1 MGRKRYMFVGRYG
14 RNTTGG
20 FVSKTKPPI
29 KKIII
34 SFIIV
39 AVIEFLAFYA
49 FLPPLNIHSMEFW
62 EFQGF
67 FIVAFFLLT
76 FKIPNF
82 EEAKIQYNIVSKI
95 FGIIILLAVI
105 IVIIGNVISAKI
117 FNAGRYSSLIDIENT
132 KFEDTIKE
140 TDTITD
146 VALMDTDS
154 AKVVGQR
161 AIGALSDVVSQ
172 YEIGSDYSQIALK
185 GEPMKVASLE
195 YAGFFKWFNNR
206 KNGIP
211 GYVLVD
217 AVKFEANYVKLDKP
231 IKYTESGWFNDNLER
246 HLRFKYPTAIFEG
259 YYFELDEDG
268 KPYYIC
274 PTMTARVGMFGGMDV
289 NGVVICD
296 PCTGE
301 TKKYDL
307 NHVPNW
313 VDRVYDGDLIEQ
325 KYNWHGMLA
334 DGFINSV
341 IGQKDC
347 KKATEDYGYK
357 VIDNDVWIYTG
368 VTSVIDDSSNIG
380 FVMVNARTGKAKYF
394 NVAGAEEFSAME
406 AAEGQVQNLGYD
418 AAFPSLI
425 NIDGRPTYFMVLK
438 DKGNLV
444 KQYALVDVKKYSI
457 VATGT
462 SQKDTLNT
470 YRKLIKE
477 NGVKTSSDKNK
488 NIEQQY
494 KHEQVTVKDIKYIN
508 MSGETFVYITSNV
521 GNVYKMKFSDDETIV
536 FVQPG
541 SKVEIF
547 YDESNETGIRSIEE
561 WKVQGENETNET
573 TNEQTGKQ
581 TEETTKNNNQ

>member
-1 MGRKRYMFVGRYG
+1 MGNILR
-14 RNTTGG
+14 
-20 FVSKTKPPI
+20 KTKIPI

-39 AVIEFLAFYA
+39 LILEFAAFYV
-49 FLPPLNIHSMEFW
+49 FLPAINIHSIEFW
-62 EFQGF
+62 KFQGF
-67 FIVAFFLLT
+67 FAVLFLVLT
-76 FKIPNF
+76 FSITDKV
-82 EEAKIQYNIVSKI
+82 KLQVQYNVISKI
-95 FGIIILLAVI
+95 VCILIILAI
-105 IVIIGNVISAKI
+105 AFIVIGNIISAKI
-117 FNAGRYSSLIDIENT
+117 FNAGKYSSLIDIQNT
-132 KFEDTIKE
+132 KFEDAVKQ
-140 TDTITD
+140 TDIITD
-146 VALMDTDS
+146 VALMDTAS

-172 YEIGSDYSQIALK
+172 YEISGDYNQIALD
-185 GEPMKVASLE
+185 GAPMKVASLE

-206 KNGIP
+206 KNGIL

-217 AVKFEANYVKLDKP
+217 AVDFEADYVKLDKP
-231 IKYTESGWFNDNLER
+231 IKYTPSGWFQDNLER
-246 HLRFKYPTAIFEG
+246 HLRFQYPTAIFEG
-259 YYFELDEDG
+259 YYFELDEEG

-274 PTMTARVGMFGGMDV
+274 PTMTARVGVFGGFDV

-301 TKKYDL
+301 CEEYDL
-307 NHVPNW
+307 DKIPRW

-325 KYNWHGMLA
+325 KYNWHGMLS
-334 DGFINSV
+334 DGFWNSI

-347 KKATEDYGYK
+347 KKTTDDYGYK

-380 FVMVNARTGKAKYF
+380 FVMVNARTGKASYF

-462 SQKDTLNT
+462 TQKDTLNT
-470 YRKLIKE
+470 YKKLIKE
-477 NGVKTSSDKNK
+477 NGIITEVKEEDLS
-488 NIEQQY
+488 EQY
-494 KHEQVTVKDIKYIN
+494 AHEQITVKDIKYVN
-508 MSGETFVYITSNV
+508 VTEGTYVYITDIK
-521 GNVYKMKFSDDETIV
+521 GNVYKEKFSDDETLV
-536 FVQPG
+536 FIQKDDIIEVYYEEN
-541 SKVEIF
+541 K
-547 YDESNETGIRSIEE
+547 ETGIRSIEE
-561 WKVQGENETNET
+561 WKAEKENET
-573 TNEQTGKQ
+573 
-581 TEETTKNNNQ
+581 ETTKEEKK

>member
-1 MGRKRYMFVGRYG
+1 MYRASGFMGNIISKGRIP
-14 RNTTGG
+14 
-20 FVSKTKPPI
+20 V
-29 KKIII
+29 KKILISLVII
-34 SFIIV
+34 
-39 AVIEFLAFYA
+39 AVLEFAAFYA
-49 FLPPLNIHSMEFW
+49 FLPSLNIHSMEFW

-67 FIVAFFLLT
+67 FAVLFLALT
-76 FKIPNF
+76 LSIPDKEKLEF
-82 EEAKIQYNIVSKI
+82 RYNILSKI
-95 FGIIILLAVI
+95 LGALIILAVLFV
-105 IVIIGNVISAKI
+105 VIGSIISAKI
-117 FNAGRYSSLIDIENT
+117 FNAGRYSSLIDINNT
-132 KFEDTIKE
+132 KFEDTVKQ

-146 VALMDTDS
+146 VALMDTAS

-172 YEIGSDYSQIALK
+172 YEISGDYNQIALD
-185 GEPMKVASLE
+185 GAPMKVASLE

-217 AVKFEANYVKLDKP
+217 AVDFEADYVKLEKP
-231 IKYTESGWFNDNLER
+231 IKYTPSGWFNDNLQR

-259 YYFELDEDG
+259 YYFELDEEG

-274 PTMTARVGMFGGMDV
+274 PTMTAKIGLFGGFDV

-296 PCTGE
+296 PCTGDC
-301 TKKYDL
+301 KKYDL
-307 NHVPNW
+307 DEIPRW
-313 VDRVYDGDLIEQ
+313 VDRVYDGDLIER
-325 KYNWHGMLA
+325 KYNWYGMLS
-334 DGFINSV
+334 DGFWNSI

-347 KKATEDYGYK
+347 KKTTEDYGYK

-380 FVMVNARTGKAKYF
+380 FVMVNARTGKASYF

-425 NIDGRPTYFMVLK
+425 NIDGRPTCFMVLK

-462 SQKDTLNT
+462 TQKDTLNT
-470 YRKLIKE
+470 YRKLMKE
-477 NGVKTSSDKNK
+477 NGIITEIKKENLS
-488 NIEQQY
+488 EQY
-494 KHEQVTVKDIKYIN
+494 AHEFVTVKDIKYVN
-508 MSGETFVYITSNV
+508 VTDGTFVYITDTK
-521 GNVYKMKFSDDETIV
+521 GNVYKEKFSDDETLV
-536 FVQPG
+536 FIQQNDII
-541 SKVEIF
+541 EI
-547 YDESNETGIRSIEE
+547 YYEENQDTGIREIEE
-561 WKVQGENETNET
+561 WKSNEKNET
-573 TNEQTGKQ
+573 TKEGK
-581 TEETTKNNNQ
+581 K

>member
-1 MGRKRYMFVGRYG
+1 MYKTSGFMGSFLSKGRIP
-14 RNTTGG
+14 
-20 FVSKTKPPI
+20 V
-29 KKIII
+29 KKILV
-34 SFIIV
+34 SLVIV
-39 AVIEFLAFYA
+39 AVLEFAAFYA
-49 FLPPLNIHSMEFW
+49 FLPSLNIHSMEFW

-67 FIVAFFLLT
+67 FAVVFLLLT
-76 FKIPNF
+76 LSIPDKEKLEF
-82 EEAKIQYNIVSKI
+82 QYNIISKI
-95 FGIIILLAVI
+95 FGILIILAVLF
-105 IVIIGNVISAKI
+105 VIIGSVISAKI
-117 FNAGRYSSLIDIENT
+117 FNAGRYSSLIDINNT
-132 KFEDTIKE
+132 KFEDTVKQ

-146 VALMDTDS
+146 VALMDTAS

-172 YEIGSDYSQIALK
+172 YEISKDYNQIALD
-185 GEPMKVASLE
+185 GAPMKVASLE

-217 AVKFEANYVKLDKP
+217 AVDFEADYIKLEKP
-231 IKYTESGWFNDNLER
+231 IKYTPSGWFNDNLQR

-259 YYFELDEDG
+259 YYFELDEQG

-274 PTMTARVGMFGGMDV
+274 PTITAKIGLFGGFDV

-296 PCTGE
+296 PCTGDC
-301 TKKYDL
+301 KKYDL
-307 NHVPNW
+307 DQIPRW
-313 VDRVYDGDLIEQ
+313 VDRVYDGDLIER
-325 KYNWHGMLA
+325 KYNWYGMLS
-334 DGFINSV
+334 DGFWNSI

-347 KKATEDYGYK
+347 KKTTEDYGYK

-380 FVMVNARTGKAKYF
+380 FVMVNARTGKASYF

-462 SQKDTLNT
+462 TQKDTLNT
-470 YRKLIKE
+470 YRRLIKE
-477 NGVKTSSDKNK
+477 NGIVTETKKENLS
-488 NIEQQY
+488 EQY
-494 KHEQVTVKDIKYIN
+494 AHALVTVKDIKYVN
-508 MSGETFVYITSNV
+508 VTEGTFVYITDTK
-521 GNVYKMKFSDDETIV
+521 GNVYKEKFSDDETLV
-536 FVQPG
+536 FIQQNDIIDIYY
-541 SKVEIF
+541 EENQ
-547 YDESNETGIRSIEE
+547 DTGIREIEE
-561 WKVQGENETNET
+561 WKSNEENETT
-573 TNEQTGKQ
+573 K
-581 TEETTKNNNQ
+581 EEKK

>member
-1 MGRKRYMFVGRYG
+1 MKRTISF
-14 RNTTGG
+14 GG
-20 FVSKTKPPI
+20 IFNRFAYKTKTPV
-29 KKIII
+29 KKTII
-34 SFIIV
+34 SLIIV
-39 AVIEFLAFYA
+39 AVLEFAAFYA

-62 EFQGF
+62 QFQGVF
-67 FIVAFFLLT
+67 AVMFLILT
-76 FKIPNF
+76 FTMPK
-82 EEAKIQYNIVSKI
+82 ETDSGLKYNIVSKI
-95 FGIIILLAVI
+95 VG
-105 IVIIGNVISAKI
+105 IVIIIGVILVIVGNIVSAKI
-117 FNAGRYSSLIDIENT
+117 FNAGKYSSLIDIKDT
-132 KFEDTIKE
+132 KFENIIKP

-172 YEIGSDYSQIALK
+172 YEISEEYSQIALK

-206 KNGIP
+206 KDGIP

-217 AVKFEANYVKLDKP
+217 AVDFEANYVKLEKP
-231 IKYTESGWFNDNLER
+231 IKYTPSGWFNDNLER
-246 HLRFKYPTAIFEG
+246 HMRFKYPTAIFEG
-259 YYFELDEDG
+259 YYFELDEEG

-274 PTMTARVGMFGGMDV
+274 PTMTAKVGMFAGYDV

-296 PCTGE
+296 PCTGDCV
-301 TKKYDL
+301 KYDL
-307 NHVPNW
+307 DKVPNW
-313 VDRVYDGDLIEQ
+313 VDRVYDGDLIQQ
-325 KYNWHGMLA
+325 KYNWYGELS
-334 DGFINSV
+334 DGFWNSI

-357 VIDNDVWIYTG
+357 VMDNDVWIYTG

-380 FVMVNARTGKAKYF
+380 FVMVNARTGKASYF

-438 DKGNLV
+438 DKGSLV

-462 SQKDTLNT
+462 TQKDTLNT
-470 YRKLIKE
+470 YRKLLKE
-477 NGVKTSSDKNK
+477 NGISAKTSTESMEK
-488 NIEQQY
+488 QY
-494 KHEQVTVKDIKYIN
+494 AHQQVTVKNIRFANI
-508 MSGETFVYITSNV
+508 GEDTYVYITDQN
-521 GNVYKMKFSDDETIV
+521 GNVYKEKFADDETL
-536 FVQPG
+536 
-541 SKVEIF
+541 IF
-547 YDESNETGIRSIEE
+547 IQENDVIDIYYEETQETKIRTIEE
-561 WKVQGENETNET
+561 WKSKN
-573 TNEQTGKQ
+573 
-581 TEETTKNNNQ
+581 EETTTEKNK

>member
-1 MGRKRYMFVGRYG
+1 MKRTISF
-14 RNTTGG
+14 GG
-20 FVSKTKPPI
+20 IFNRFAYKTKTPV
-29 KKIII
+29 KKTII
-34 SFIIV
+34 SLIIV
-39 AVIEFLAFYA
+39 AVLEFAAFYA

-62 EFQGF
+62 QFQGVF
-67 FIVAFFLLT
+67 SVMFLILT
-76 FKIPNF
+76 FTMPK
-82 EEAKIQYNIVSKI
+82 ETDSGLKYNIVSKI
-95 FGIIILLAVI
+95 VG
-105 IVIIGNVISAKI
+105 IVIIIGVILVIVGNIISAKI
-117 FNAGRYSSLIDIENT
+117 FNAGKYSSLIDIKDT
-132 KFEDTIKE
+132 KFENIIKP

-172 YEIGSDYSQIALK
+172 YEISGDYSQIALK

-206 KNGIP
+206 KDGIP

-217 AVKFEANYVKLDKP
+217 AVDFEANYVKLEKP
-231 IKYTESGWFNDNLER
+231 IKYTPSGWFNDNLER
-246 HLRFKYPTAIFEG
+246 HMRFKYPTAIFEG
-259 YYFELDEDG
+259 YYFELDEEG

-274 PTMTARVGMFGGMDV
+274 PTMTAKVGMFGGYDV

-296 PCTGE
+296 PCTGDCV
-301 TKKYDL
+301 KYDL
-307 NHVPNW
+307 DKVPNW
-313 VDRVYDGDLIEQ
+313 VDRVYDGDLIQQ
-325 KYNWHGMLA
+325 KYNWYGELA
-334 DGFINSV
+334 DGFWNSI

-357 VIDNDVWIYTG
+357 VMDNDVWIYTG

-380 FVMVNARTGKAKYF
+380 FVMVNARTGKASYF

-438 DKGNLV
+438 DKGSLV

-462 SQKDTLNT
+462 TQKDTLNT
-470 YRKLIKE
+470 YRKLLKE
-477 NGVKTSSDKNK
+477 NGISAKTSTES
-488 NIEQQY
+488 IEKQY
-494 KHEQVTVKDIKYIN
+494 AHQQVTVKDIRFANI
-508 MSGETFVYITSNV
+508 GEDTYVYITDQN
-521 GNVYKMKFSDDETIV
+521 GNVYKEKFADDETL
-536 FVQPG
+536 
-541 SKVEIF
+541 IF
-547 YDESNETGIRSIEE
+547 IQENDVIDIYYEETQETKIRTIEE
-561 WKVQGENETNET
+561 WKSKN
-573 TNEQTGKQ
+573 
-581 TEETTKNNNQ
+581 EETTTEKNK

>member
-1 MGRKRYMFVGRYG
+1 MKRTRSF
-14 RNTTGG
+14 GG
-20 FVSKTKPPI
+20 IFNRFAYKTKTPV
-29 KKIII
+29 KKTII
-34 SFIIV
+34 SLIIV
-39 AVIEFLAFYA
+39 AVLEFAAFYA

-62 EFQGF
+62 QFQGVF
-67 FIVAFFLLT
+67 AVMFLILT
-76 FKIPNF
+76 FTMPK
-82 EEAKIQYNIVSKI
+82 ETDSGLKYNIVSKI
-95 FGIIILLAVI
+95 VG
-105 IVIIGNVISAKI
+105 IVIIIGVILVIVGNIISAKI
-117 FNAGRYSSLIDIENT
+117 FNAGKYSSLIDIKDT
-132 KFEDTIKE
+132 KFENIIKP

-172 YEIGSDYSQIALK
+172 YEISEEYSQIALK

-206 KNGIP
+206 KDGIP

-217 AVKFEANYVKLDKP
+217 AVDFEANYVKLEKP
-231 IKYTESGWFNDNLER
+231 IKYTPSGWFNDNLER
-246 HLRFKYPTAIFEG
+246 HMRFKYPTAIFEG
-259 YYFELDEDG
+259 YYFELDEEG

-274 PTMTARVGMFGGMDV
+274 PTMTAKVGMFAGYDV

-296 PCTGE
+296 PCTGDCV
-301 TKKYDL
+301 KYDL
-307 NHVPNW
+307 DKVPNW
-313 VDRVYDGDLIEQ
+313 VDRVYDGNLIQQ
-325 KYNWHGMLA
+325 KYNWYGELS
-334 DGFINSV
+334 DGFWNSI

-357 VIDNDVWIYTG
+357 VMDNDVWIYTG

-380 FVMVNARTGKAKYF
+380 FVMVNARTGKASYF

-438 DKGNLV
+438 DKGSLV

-462 SQKDTLNT
+462 TQKDTLNT
-470 YRKLIKE
+470 YRKLLKE
-477 NGVKTSSDKNK
+477 NGISAKTSTESIEKQYAHQEITVK
-488 NIEQQY
+488 NIRFAN
-494 KHEQVTVKDIKYIN
+494 I
-508 MSGETFVYITSNV
+508 GEDTYVYITDQN
-521 GNVYKMKFSDDETIV
+521 GNVYKEKFADDETL
-536 FVQPG
+536 
-541 SKVEIF
+541 IF
-547 YDESNETGIRSIEE
+547 IQENDVIDIYYEETQETKIRTIEE
-561 WKVQGENETNET
+561 WKSKN
-573 TNEQTGKQ
+573 
-581 TEETTKNNNQ
+581 EETTTEKNK

>member
-1 MGRKRYMFVGRYG
+1 MLKGNSFGGSYMGNVLTKGRIP
-14 RNTTGG
+14 
-20 FVSKTKPPI
+20 V
-29 KKIII
+29 KKMIL
-34 SFIIV
+34 SFLIV
-39 AVIEFLAFYA
+39 ALLEFAAFYA
-49 FLPPLNIHSMEFW
+49 FLPPINIHSMEFW

-67 FIVAFFLLT
+67 FAVVFLVLT
-76 FKIPNF
+76 FSIPNKERF
-82 EEAKIQYNIVSKI
+82 QFRYNIISKI
-95 FGIIILLAVI
+95 VGILILLA
-105 IVIIGNVISAKI
+105 IVFVLGGNIISAKL
-117 FNAGRYSSLIDIENT
+117 FHAGKYSSLMDIKNT
-132 KFEDTIKE
+132 KFEDILNQ

-146 VALMDTDS
+146 VALMDTAS

-172 YEIGSDYSQIALK
+172 YEISGDYSQIALN
-185 GEPMKVASLE
+185 GAPMKAASLE

-206 KNGIP
+206 KDGIP

-217 AVKFEANYVKLDKP
+217 AVEFEADYVKMEKP
-231 IKYTESGWFNDNLER
+231 IKYTPSGWFNDNLER

-259 YYFELDEDG
+259 YYFELDEKG
-268 KPYYIC
+268 NPYYIC
-274 PTMTARVGMFGGMDV
+274 PTMTARVGVFGGFDV

-301 TKKYDL
+301 CKKYALDS
-307 NHVPNW
+307 VPRW
-313 VDRVYDGDLIEQ
+313 VDRVYDGDLIER
-325 KYNWHGMLA
+325 KYNWHGMLS
-334 DGFINSV
+334 DGFWNSI

-347 KKATEDYGYK
+347 KQTTEDYGYK

-380 FVMVNARTGKAKYF
+380 FVMVNARTGKANYF

-462 SQKDTLNT
+462 TQKDTLNT
-470 YRKLIKE
+470 YRKLIQE
-477 NGVKTSSDKNK
+477 NGIETDVKKEDLT
-488 NIEQQY
+488 EQY
-494 KHEQVTVKDIKYIN
+494 VHERVTVKDIKYVN
-508 MSGETFVYITSNV
+508 LTEGTFVYITDTN
-521 GNVYKMKFSDDETIV
+521 GKVYKEKFSEDETLI
-536 FVQPG
+536 FIQEG
-541 SKVEIF
+541 DRIEI
-547 YDESNETGIRSIEE
+547 YYEENEDTGIRSIEE
-561 WKVQGENETNET
+561 WKAESENET
-573 TNEQTGKQ
+573 
-581 TEETTKNNNQ
+581 ETTKEEKK

>member
-1 MGRKRYMFVGRYG
+1 MYRASGFMGNIISKGRIP
-14 RNTTGG
+14 
-20 FVSKTKPPI
+20 V
-29 KKIII
+29 KKILISLVII
-34 SFIIV
+34 
-39 AVIEFLAFYA
+39 AVLEFAAFYA
-49 FLPPLNIHSMEFW
+49 FLPSLNIHSMEFW

-67 FIVAFFLLT
+67 FAVLFLALT
-76 FKIPNF
+76 LSIPDKEKLEF
-82 EEAKIQYNIVSKI
+82 RYNILSKI
-95 FGIIILLAVI
+95 LGALIILAVLFV
-105 IVIIGNVISAKI
+105 VIGSIISAKI
-117 FNAGRYSSLIDIENT
+117 FNAGRYSSLIDINNT
-132 KFEDTIKE
+132 KFEDTVKQ

-146 VALMDTDS
+146 VALMDTAS

-172 YEIGSDYSQIALK
+172 YEISGDYNQIALD
-185 GEPMKVASLE
+185 GAPMKVASLE

-217 AVKFEANYVKLDKP
+217 AVDFEADYVKLEKP
-231 IKYTESGWFNDNLER
+231 IKYTPSGWFNDNLQR

-259 YYFELDEDG
+259 YYFELDEEG

-274 PTMTARVGMFGGMDV
+274 PTMTAKIGLFGGFDV

-296 PCTGE
+296 PCTGDC
-301 TKKYDL
+301 KKYDL
-307 NHVPNW
+307 DEIPRW
-313 VDRVYDGDLIEQ
+313 VDRVYDGDLIER
-325 KYNWHGMLA
+325 KYNWYGMLS
-334 DGFINSV
+334 DGFWNSI

-347 KKATEDYGYK
+347 KKTTEDYGYK

-368 VTSVIDDSSNIG
+368 GTSVIDDSSNIG
-380 FVMVNARTGKAKYF
+380 FVMVNARTGKASYF

-462 SQKDTLNT
+462 TQKDTLNT

-477 NGVKTSSDKNK
+477 NGIITEIKKENLS
-488 NIEQQY
+488 EQY
-494 KHEQVTVKDIKYIN
+494 AHELVTVKDIKYVN
-508 MSGETFVYITSNV
+508 VTDGTFVYITDTK
-521 GNVYKMKFSDDETIV
+521 GNVYKEKFSDDETLV
-536 FVQPG
+536 FIQQNDII
-541 SKVEIF
+541 EI
-547 YDESNETGIRSIEE
+547 YYEENQDTGIREIEE
-561 WKVQGENETNET
+561 WKSNEENET
-573 TNEQTGKQ
+573 
-581 TEETTKNNNQ
+581 TKERKK

>member
-1 MGRKRYMFVGRYG
+1 MYRASGFMGNIISKGRIP
-14 RNTTGG
+14 
-20 FVSKTKPPI
+20 V
-29 KKIII
+29 KKILISLVII
-34 SFIIV
+34 
-39 AVIEFLAFYA
+39 AVLEFAAFYA
-49 FLPPLNIHSMEFW
+49 FLPSLNIHSMEFW

-67 FIVAFFLLT
+67 FAVLFLALT
-76 FKIPNF
+76 LSIPNKEKLEF
-82 EEAKIQYNIVSKI
+82 RYNILSKI
-95 FGIIILLAVI
+95 LGALIILAVLFV
-105 IVIIGNVISAKI
+105 VIGSIISAKI
-117 FNAGRYSSLIDIENT
+117 FNAGRYSSLIDINNT
-132 KFEDTIKE
+132 KFEDTVKQ

-146 VALMDTDS
+146 VALMDTAS

-172 YEIGSDYSQIALK
+172 YEISGDYNQIALD
-185 GEPMKVASLE
+185 GAPMKVASLE

-217 AVKFEANYVKLDKP
+217 AVDFEADYVKLEKP
-231 IKYTESGWFNDNLER
+231 IKYTPSGWFNDNLQR

-259 YYFELDEDG
+259 YYFELDEEG

-274 PTMTARVGMFGGMDV
+274 PTMTAKIGLFGGFDV

-296 PCTGE
+296 PCTGDC
-301 TKKYDL
+301 KKYDL
-307 NHVPNW
+307 DEIPRW
-313 VDRVYDGDLIEQ
+313 VDRVYDGDLIER
-325 KYNWHGMLA
+325 KYNWYGMLS
-334 DGFINSV
+334 DGFWNSI

-347 KKATEDYGYK
+347 KKTTEDYGYK

-380 FVMVNARTGKAKYF
+380 FVMVNARTGKASYF

-462 SQKDTLNT
+462 TQKDTLNT

-477 NGVKTSSDKNK
+477 NGIITEIKKENLS
-488 NIEQQY
+488 EQY
-494 KHEQVTVKDIKYIN
+494 AHELVTVKDIKYVN
-508 MSGETFVYITSNV
+508 VTDGTFVYITDTK
-521 GNVYKMKFSDDETIV
+521 GNVYKEKFSDDETLV
-536 FVQPG
+536 FIQQNDII
-541 SKVEIF
+541 EI
-547 YDESNETGIRSIEE
+547 YYEENQDTGIREIEE
-561 WKVQGENETNET
+561 WKSNEENETTKE
-573 TNEQTGKQ
+573 GK
-581 TEETTKNNNQ
+581 K

>member
-1 MGRKRYMFVGRYG
+1 MKRTISF
-14 RNTTGG
+14 GG
-20 FVSKTKPPI
+20 IFNRFAYKTKTPV
-29 KKIII
+29 KKTII
-34 SFIIV
+34 SLIIV
-39 AVIEFLAFYA
+39 AVLEFVAFYA

-62 EFQGF
+62 QFQGVF
-67 FIVAFFLLT
+67 AVMFLILT
-76 FKIPNF
+76 FTMPK
-82 EEAKIQYNIVSKI
+82 ETDSGLKYNIVSKI
-95 FGIIILLAVI
+95 VG
-105 IVIIGNVISAKI
+105 IVIIIGVILVIVGNIISAKI
-117 FNAGRYSSLIDIENT
+117 FNAGKYSSLIDIKDT
-132 KFEDTIKE
+132 KFENIIKP

-172 YEIGSDYSQIALK
+172 YEISGDYSQIALK

-206 KNGIP
+206 KDGIP

-217 AVKFEANYVKLDKP
+217 AVDFEANYVKLEKP
-231 IKYTESGWFNDNLER
+231 IKYTPSGWFNDNLER
-246 HLRFKYPTAIFEG
+246 HMRFKYPTAIFEG
-259 YYFELDEDG
+259 YYFELDEEG

-274 PTMTARVGMFGGMDV
+274 PTMTAKVGMFGGYDV

-296 PCTGE
+296 PCTGDCV
-301 TKKYDL
+301 KYDL
-307 NHVPNW
+307 DKVPNW
-313 VDRVYDGDLIEQ
+313 VDRVYDGDLIQQ
-325 KYNWHGMLA
+325 KYNWYGELA
-334 DGFINSV
+334 DGFWNSI

-357 VIDNDVWIYTG
+357 VMDNDVWIYTG

-380 FVMVNARTGKAKYF
+380 FVMVNARTGKASYF

-438 DKGNLV
+438 DKGSLV

-462 SQKDTLNT
+462 TQKDTLNT
-470 YRKLIKE
+470 YRKLLKE
-477 NGVKTSSDKNK
+477 NGISAKTSTES
-488 NIEQQY
+488 IEKQY
-494 KHEQVTVKDIKYIN
+494 AHQQVTVKNIRFANI
-508 MSGETFVYITSNV
+508 GEDTYVYITDQN
-521 GNVYKMKFSDDETIV
+521 GNVYKEKFADDETL
-536 FVQPG
+536 
-541 SKVEIF
+541 IF
-547 YDESNETGIRSIEE
+547 IQENDVIDIYYEETQETKIRTIEE
-561 WKVQGENETNET
+561 WKSKN
-573 TNEQTGKQ
+573 
-581 TEETTKNNNQ
+581 EETTTEKNK

>member
-1 MGRKRYMFVGRYG
+1 MKRTISF
-14 RNTTGG
+14 GG
-20 FVSKTKPPI
+20 IFNRFAYKTKTPV
-29 KKIII
+29 KKTII
-34 SFIIV
+34 SLIIV
-39 AVIEFLAFYA
+39 VVLEFAAFYA

-62 EFQGF
+62 QFQGVF
-67 FIVAFFLLT
+67 AVMFLILT
-76 FKIPNF
+76 FTMPK
-82 EEAKIQYNIVSKI
+82 ETDSGLKYNIVSKI
-95 FGIIILLAVI
+95 VG
-105 IVIIGNVISAKI
+105 IVIIIGVILVIVGNIISAKI
-117 FNAGRYSSLIDIENT
+117 FNAGKYSSLIDIKDT
-132 KFEDTIKE
+132 KFENIIKP

-172 YEIGSDYSQIALK
+172 YEISEEYSQIALK

-206 KNGIP
+206 KDGIP

-217 AVKFEANYVKLDKP
+217 AVDFEADYVKLEKP
-231 IKYTESGWFNDNLER
+231 IKYTPSGWFNDNLER
-246 HLRFKYPTAIFEG
+246 HMRFKYPTAIFEG
-259 YYFELDEDG
+259 YYFELDEEG

-274 PTMTARVGMFGGMDV
+274 PTMTAKVGMFAGYDV

-296 PCTGE
+296 PCTGDCV
-301 TKKYDL
+301 KYDL
-307 NHVPNW
+307 DKVPNW
-313 VDRVYDGDLIEQ
+313 VDRVYDGELIQQ
-325 KYNWHGMLA
+325 KYNWYGELS
-334 DGFINSV
+334 DGFWNSI

-357 VIDNDVWIYTG
+357 VMDNDVWIYTG

-380 FVMVNARTGKAKYF
+380 FVMVNARTGKASYF

-438 DKGNLV
+438 DKGSLV

-462 SQKDTLNT
+462 TQKDTLNT
-470 YRKLIKE
+470 YRKLLKE
-477 NGVKTSSDKNK
+477 NGISAKTSTESMEK
-488 NIEQQY
+488 QY
-494 KHEQVTVKDIKYIN
+494 AHQQVTVKNIRFANI
-508 MSGETFVYITSNV
+508 GEDTYVYITDQN
-521 GNVYKMKFSDDETIV
+521 GNVYKEKFADDETL
-536 FVQPG
+536 
-541 SKVEIF
+541 IF
-547 YDESNETGIRSIEE
+547 IQENDVIDIYYEETQETKIRTIEE
-561 WKVQGENETNET
+561 WKSKN
-573 TNEQTGKQ
+573 
-581 TEETTKNNNQ
+581 EETTTEKNK

>member
-1 MGRKRYMFVGRYG
+1 MYRTRGFMGNFI
-14 RNTTGG
+14 
-20 FVSKTKPPI
+20 SKGKIPV
-29 KKIII
+29 KKILILLVII
-34 SFIIV
+34 AIL
-39 AVIEFLAFYA
+39 EFAAFYA
-49 FLPPLNIHSMEFW
+49 FLPSLNIHSMEFW

-67 FIVAFFLLT
+67 FAVIFWVLT
-76 FKIPNF
+76 LSVPDREKF
-82 EEAKIQYNIVSKI
+82 EFRYNIISKI
-95 FGIIILLAVI
+95 LG
-105 IVIIGNVISAKI
+105 IVIILAVVFIIIGNIISAKI
-117 FNAGRYSSLIDIENT
+117 FNAGRYSSLIDIKNT
-132 KFEDTIKE
+132 KFEETVKQ

-146 VALMDTDS
+146 VALMDTAS

-172 YEIGSDYSQIALK
+172 YEISGDYNQIALD
-185 GEPMKVASLE
+185 GAPMKAASLE

-217 AVKFEANYVKLDKP
+217 AVDFEADYVKLDKP
-231 IKYTESGWFNDNLER
+231 IKYTPSGWFNDNLER

-259 YYFELDEDG
+259 YYFELDEEG

-274 PTMTARVGMFGGMDV
+274 PTMTARIGLFGGFDV

-296 PCTGE
+296 PCTGDC
-301 TKKYDL
+301 KKYDL
-307 NHVPNW
+307 DEIPRW
-313 VDRVYDGDLIEQ
+313 VDRVYDGDLIER
-325 KYNWHGMLA
+325 KYNWYGMLS
-334 DGFINSV
+334 DGFWNSI

-347 KKATEDYGYK
+347 KKTTEDYGYK

-380 FVMVNARTGKAKYF
+380 FVMVNARTGEARYF

-462 SQKDTLNT
+462 TQKDTLNT
-470 YRKLIKE
+470 YRKLMKE
-477 NGVKTSSDKNK
+477 NGITTEIKKEELSK
-488 NIEQQY
+488 QY
-494 KHEQVTVKDIKYIN
+494 PHETITVQDIKYVN
-508 MSGETFVYITSNV
+508 VAEGTFVYITDTK
-521 GNVYKMKFSDDETIV
+521 GNVYKEKFSDDETLV
-536 FVQPG
+536 FIQQNDMIEVYYEENQ
-541 SKVEIF
+541 
-547 YDESNETGIRSIEE
+547 DTGIREIEE
-561 WKVQGENETNET
+561 WKSNEENET
-573 TNEQTGKQ
+573 
-581 TEETTKNNNQ
+581 TKEGNN

>member
-1 MGRKRYMFVGRYG
+1 MYRTSGFME
-14 RNTTGG
+14 N
-20 FVSKTKPPI
+20 FVSKGKIPV
-29 KKIII
+29 KKILISLVII
-34 SFIIV
+34 
-39 AVIEFLAFYA
+39 AVLEFAAFYA
-49 FLPPLNIHSMEFW
+49 FLPSLNIHSMEFW

-67 FIVAFFLLT
+67 FAVVFWVLT
-76 FKIPNF
+76 LSIPDREKF
-82 EEAKIQYNIVSKI
+82 EFRYNMISKI
-95 FGIIILLAVI
+95 LG
-105 IVIIGNVISAKI
+105 IVIILAVVFIIIGNIISAKL
-117 FNAGRYSSLIDIENT
+117 FNAGRYSSLIDIKNT
-132 KFEDTIKE
+132 KFEETVKQ

-146 VALMDTDS
+146 VALMDTAS

-172 YEIGSDYSQIALK
+172 YEISGDYNQIALD
-185 GEPMKVASLE
+185 GAPMKVASLE

-217 AVKFEANYVKLDKP
+217 AVDFEADYVKLDKP
-231 IKYTESGWFNDNLER
+231 IKYTPSGWFNDNLQR

-274 PTMTARVGMFGGMDV
+274 PTMTARVGLFGGFDV

-296 PCTGE
+296 PCTGDC
-301 TKKYDL
+301 KKYDL
-307 NHVPNW
+307 DEIPRW
-313 VDRVYDGDLIEQ
+313 VDRVYDGDLIEK
-325 KYNWHGMLA
+325 KYNWYGMLS
-334 DGFINSV
+334 DGFWNSI

-347 KKATEDYGYK
+347 KKTTEDYGYK

-380 FVMVNARTGKAKYF
+380 FVMVNARTGEANYF

-462 SQKDTLNT
+462 TQKDTLNT
-470 YRKLIKE
+470 YRKLMKE
-477 NGVKTSSDKNK
+477 NGITTEVKKENLS
-488 NIEQQY
+488 EQY
-494 KHEQVTVKDIKYIN
+494 AHELVTVKDIKYVN
-508 MSGETFVYITSNV
+508 VSEGTFVYITDTK
-521 GNVYKMKFSDDETIV
+521 GNVYKEKFSDDETLV
-536 FVQPG
+536 FIGQNDMI
-541 SKVEIF
+541 EI
-547 YDESNETGIRSIEE
+547 YYEENKDTGIREIEE
-561 WKVQGENETNET
+561 WKSNEENETT
-573 TNEQTGKQ
+573 K
-581 TEETTKNNNQ
+581 EEKN

>member
-1 MGRKRYMFVGRYG
+1 MKRTISF
-14 RNTTGG
+14 GG
-20 FVSKTKPPI
+20 IFNRFAYKTKTPV
-29 KKIII
+29 KKTII
-34 SFIIV
+34 SLIIV
-39 AVIEFLAFYA
+39 AVLEFAAFYA

-62 EFQGF
+62 QFQGVF
-67 FIVAFFLLT
+67 AVMFLILT
-76 FKIPNF
+76 FTMPK
-82 EEAKIQYNIVSKI
+82 ETDSGLKYNIVSKI
-95 FGIIILLAVI
+95 VG
-105 IVIIGNVISAKI
+105 IVIIIGVILVIVGNIISAKI
-117 FNAGRYSSLIDIENT
+117 FNAGKYSSLIDIKDT
-132 KFEDTIKE
+132 KFENIIKP

-172 YEIGSDYSQIALK
+172 YEISEEYSQIALK

-206 KNGIP
+206 KDGIP

-217 AVKFEANYVKLDKP
+217 AVDFEANYVKLEKP
-231 IKYTESGWFNDNLER
+231 IKYTPSGWFNDNLER
-246 HLRFKYPTAIFEG
+246 HMRFKYPTAIFEG
-259 YYFELDEDG
+259 YYFELDEEG

-274 PTMTARVGMFGGMDV
+274 PTMTAKVGMFAGYDV

-296 PCTGE
+296 PCTGDCE
-301 TKKYDL
+301 KYDL
-307 NHVPNW
+307 DKVPNW
-313 VDRVYDGDLIEQ
+313 VDRVYDGNLIQQ
-325 KYNWHGMLA
+325 KYNWYGELS
-334 DGFINSV
+334 DGFWNSI

-357 VIDNDVWIYTG
+357 VMDNDVWIYTG

-380 FVMVNARTGKAKYF
+380 FVMVNARTGKASYF

-438 DKGNLV
+438 DKGSLV

-462 SQKDTLNT
+462 TQKDTLNT
-470 YRKLIKE
+470 YRKLLKE
-477 NGVKTSSDKNK
+477 NGISAKTSTESMEK
-488 NIEQQY
+488 QY
-494 KHEQVTVKDIKYIN
+494 AHQQVTVKNIRFANI
-508 MSGETFVYITSNV
+508 GEDTYVYITDQN
-521 GNVYKMKFSDDETIV
+521 GNVYKEKFADDETL
-536 FVQPG
+536 
-541 SKVEIF
+541 IF
-547 YDESNETGIRSIEE
+547 IQENDVIDIYYEETQETKIRTIEE
-561 WKVQGENETNET
+561 WKSKN
-573 TNEQTGKQ
+573 
-581 TEETTKNNNQ
+581 EETTTEKNK

>member
-1 MGRKRYMFVGRYG
+1 MKRTISF
-14 RNTTGG
+14 GG
-20 FVSKTKPPI
+20 IFNRFAYKTKTPV
-29 KKIII
+29 KKTII
-34 SFIIV
+34 SLIIV
-39 AVIEFLAFYA
+39 AVLEFAAFYA

-62 EFQGF
+62 QFQGVF
-67 FIVAFFLLT
+67 AVMFLILT
-76 FKIPNF
+76 FTMPK
-82 EEAKIQYNIVSKI
+82 ETDSGLKYNIVSKI
-95 FGIIILLAVI
+95 VG
-105 IVIIGNVISAKI
+105 IVIIIGVVLVIVGNIVSAKI
-117 FNAGRYSSLIDIENT
+117 FNAGKYSSLIDIKDT
-132 KFEDTIKE
+132 KFENIIKP

-172 YEIGSDYSQIALK
+172 YEISGEYSQIALK

-206 KNGIP
+206 KDGIP

-217 AVKFEANYVKLDKP
+217 AVDFEADYVKLEKP
-231 IKYTESGWFNDNLER
+231 IKYTPSGWFNDNLER
-246 HLRFKYPTAIFEG
+246 HMRFKYPTAIFEG
-259 YYFELDEDG
+259 YYFELDEEG

-274 PTMTARVGMFGGMDV
+274 PTMTAKVGMFAGYDV

-296 PCTGE
+296 PCTGDCV
-301 TKKYDL
+301 KYDL
-307 NHVPNW
+307 DKVPNW
-313 VDRVYDGDLIEQ
+313 VDRVYDGNLIQQ
-325 KYNWHGMLA
+325 KYNWYGELS
-334 DGFINSV
+334 DGFWNSI

-357 VIDNDVWIYTG
+357 VMDNDVWIYTG

-380 FVMVNARTGKAKYF
+380 FVMVNARTGKASYF

-438 DKGNLV
+438 DKGSLV

-462 SQKDTLNT
+462 TQKDTLNT
-470 YRKLIKE
+470 YRKLLKE
-477 NGVKTSSDKNK
+477 NGISAKTSTESMEK
-488 NIEQQY
+488 QY
-494 KHEQVTVKDIKYIN
+494 AHQQVTVKNIRFANI
-508 MSGETFVYITSNV
+508 GEDTYVYITDQN
-521 GNVYKMKFSDDETIV
+521 GNVYKEKFADDETL
-536 FVQPG
+536 
-541 SKVEIF
+541 IF
-547 YDESNETGIRSIEE
+547 IQENDVIDIYYEETQETKIRTIEE
-561 WKVQGENETNET
+561 WKSKN
-573 TNEQTGKQ
+573 
-581 TEETTKNNNQ
+581 EETTTEKNK

>member
-1 MGRKRYMFVGRYG
+1 MI
-14 RNTTGG
+14 TGG
-20 FVSKTKPPI
+20 FMGNFITKGRISI
-29 KKIII
+29 KKILISLVII
-34 SFIIV
+34 
-39 AVIEFLAFYA
+39 AVLEFAAFYA
-49 FLPPLNIHSMEFW
+49 FLPSLNIHSMEFW

-67 FIVAFFLLT
+67 FAILFFALT
-76 FKIPNF
+76 LSMPDKETLEF
-82 EEAKIQYNIVSKI
+82 QYNIISKVM
-95 FGIIILLAVI
+95 GGIILLAVVF
-105 IVIIGNVISAKI
+105 VIIGSIISAKI
-117 FNAGRYSSLIDIENT
+117 FNAGRYSSLIDIKDT
-132 KFEDTIKE
+132 KFEETVKQ

-146 VALMDTDS
+146 VALMDTAS

-172 YEIGSDYSQIALK
+172 YEISGDYNQIALD
-185 GEPMKVASLE
+185 GAPMKVASLE

-217 AVKFEANYVKLDKP
+217 AVDFEADYVKLDKP
-231 IKYTESGWFNDNLER
+231 IKYTPSGWFNDNLQR

-274 PTMTARVGMFGGMDV
+274 PTMTAKVGLFGGFDV

-296 PCTGE
+296 PCTGDC
-301 TKKYDL
+301 KRYDL
-307 NHVPNW
+307 NEIPRW
-313 VDRVYDGDLIEQ
+313 VDRVYDGDLIER
-325 KYNWHGMLA
+325 KYNWYGMLS
-334 DGFINSV
+334 DGFWNSI

-347 KKATEDYGYK
+347 KKTTEDYGYK

-380 FVMVNARTGKAKYF
+380 FVMVNARTGEASYF

-462 SQKDTLNT
+462 TQKDTLNT

-477 NGVKTSSDKNK
+477 NGIATEIKKENLS
-488 NIEQQY
+488 EQY
-494 KHEQVTVKDIKYIN
+494 LHEIVIVKDIKYVN
-508 MSGETFVYITSNV
+508 VEEGTFVYITDTK
-521 GNVYKMKFSDDETIV
+521 GNVYKEKFSDDETLV
-536 FVQPG
+536 FIQQNDII
-541 SKVEIF
+541 EI
-547 YDESNETGIRSIEE
+547 YYEENQDTGIREIED
-561 WKVQGENETNET
+561 WKSNEEND
-573 TNEQTGKQ
+573 
-581 TEETTKNNNQ
+581 TTKEGKK

>member
-1 MGRKRYMFVGRYG
+1 MYRTRGFMGNFI
-14 RNTTGG
+14 
-20 FVSKTKPPI
+20 SKGKIPV
-29 KKIII
+29 KKILISLVII
-34 SFIIV
+34 AIL
-39 AVIEFLAFYA
+39 EFAAFYA
-49 FLPPLNIHSMEFW
+49 FLPSLNIHSMEFW

-67 FIVAFFLLT
+67 FAVIFWVLT
-76 FKIPNF
+76 LSVPDREKF
-82 EEAKIQYNIVSKI
+82 EFRYNIISKI
-95 FGIIILLAVI
+95 LG
-105 IVIIGNVISAKI
+105 IVIILAVVFIIIGNIISAKI
-117 FNAGRYSSLIDIENT
+117 FNAGRYSSLIDIKNT
-132 KFEDTIKE
+132 KFEETVKQ

-146 VALMDTDS
+146 VALMDTAS

-172 YEIGSDYSQIALK
+172 YEISGDYNQIALD
-185 GEPMKVASLE
+185 GAPMKAASLE

-217 AVKFEANYVKLDKP
+217 AVDFEADYVKLDKP
-231 IKYTESGWFNDNLER
+231 IKYTPSGWFNDNLER

-274 PTMTARVGMFGGMDV
+274 PTMTARIGLFGGFDV

-296 PCTGE
+296 PCTGDC
-301 TKKYDL
+301 KKYDL
-307 NHVPNW
+307 DEIPRW
-313 VDRVYDGDLIEQ
+313 VDRVYDGDLIER
-325 KYNWHGMLA
+325 KYNWYGMLS
-334 DGFINSV
+334 DGFWNSI

-347 KKATEDYGYK
+347 KKTTEDYGYK

-380 FVMVNARTGKAKYF
+380 FVMVNARTGEARYF

-462 SQKDTLNT
+462 TQKDTLNT
-470 YRKLIKE
+470 YRKLMKE
-477 NGVKTSSDKNK
+477 NGITTEIKKEELSK
-488 NIEQQY
+488 QY
-494 KHEQVTVKDIKYIN
+494 PHETITVQDIKYVN
-508 MSGETFVYITSNV
+508 VAEGTFVYITDTK
-521 GNVYKMKFSDDETIV
+521 GNVYKEKFSDDETLV
-536 FVQPG
+536 FIQQNDMIEVYYEENQ
-541 SKVEIF
+541 
-547 YDESNETGIRSIEE
+547 DTGIREIEE
-561 WKVQGENETNET
+561 WKSNEENET
-573 TNEQTGKQ
+573 
-581 TEETTKNNNQ
+581 TKEGNN

>member
-1 MGRKRYMFVGRYG
+1 MKRTISF
-14 RNTTGG
+14 GG
-20 FVSKTKPPI
+20 IFNRFAYKTKTPV
-29 KKIII
+29 KKTII
-34 SFIIV
+34 SLIIV
-39 AVIEFLAFYA
+39 AVLEFAAFYA

-62 EFQGF
+62 QFQGVF
-67 FIVAFFLLT
+67 AVMFLILT
-76 FKIPNF
+76 FTMPK
-82 EEAKIQYNIVSKI
+82 ETDSGLKYNIVSKI
-95 FGIIILLAVI
+95 VG
-105 IVIIGNVISAKI
+105 IVIIIGVILVIVGNIVSAKI
-117 FNAGRYSSLIDIENT
+117 FNAGKYSSLIDIKDT
-132 KFEDTIKE
+132 KFENIIKP

-172 YEIGSDYSQIALK
+172 YEISEEYSQIALK

-206 KNGIP
+206 KDGIP

-217 AVKFEANYVKLDKP
+217 AVDFEADYVKLEKP
-231 IKYTESGWFNDNLER
+231 IKYTPSGWFNDNLER
-246 HLRFKYPTAIFEG
+246 HMRFKYPTAIFEG
-259 YYFELDEDG
+259 YYFELDEEG

-274 PTMTARVGMFGGMDV
+274 PTMTAKVGMFAGYDV

-296 PCTGE
+296 PCTGDCV
-301 TKKYDL
+301 KYDL
-307 NHVPNW
+307 DKVPNW
-313 VDRVYDGDLIEQ
+313 VDRVYDGNLIQQ
-325 KYNWHGMLA
+325 KYNWYGELS
-334 DGFINSV
+334 DGFWNSI

-357 VIDNDVWIYTG
+357 VMDNDVWIYTG

-380 FVMVNARTGKAKYF
+380 FVMVNARTGKASYF

-438 DKGNLV
+438 DKGSLV

-462 SQKDTLNT
+462 TQKDTLNT
-470 YRKLIKE
+470 YRKLLKE
-477 NGVKTSSDKNK
+477 NGISAKTSTES
-488 NIEQQY
+488 IEKQY
-494 KHEQVTVKDIKYIN
+494 AHQQVTVKNIRFANI
-508 MSGETFVYITSNV
+508 GEDTYVYITDQN
-521 GNVYKMKFSDDETIV
+521 GNVYKEKFADDETL
-536 FVQPG
+536 
-541 SKVEIF
+541 IF
-547 YDESNETGIRSIEE
+547 IQENDVIDIYYEETQETKIRTIEE
-561 WKVQGENETNET
+561 WKSKN
-573 TNEQTGKQ
+573 
-581 TEETTKNNNQ
+581 EETTTEKNK

>member
-1 MGRKRYMFVGRYG
+1 MKRTISF
-14 RNTTGG
+14 GG
-20 FVSKTKPPI
+20 IFNRFAYKTKTPV
-29 KKIII
+29 KKTII
-34 SFIIV
+34 SLIIV
-39 AVIEFLAFYA
+39 AVLEFAAFYA

-62 EFQGF
+62 QFQGVF
-67 FIVAFFLLT
+67 AVMFLILT
-76 FKIPNF
+76 FTMPK
-82 EEAKIQYNIVSKI
+82 ETDSGLKYNIVSKI
-95 FGIIILLAVI
+95 VG
-105 IVIIGNVISAKI
+105 IVIIIGVILVIVGNIISAKI
-117 FNAGRYSSLIDIENT
+117 FNAGKYSSLIDIKDT
-132 KFEDTIKE
+132 KFENIIKP

-172 YEIGSDYSQIALK
+172 YEISGDYSQIALK

-206 KNGIP
+206 KDGIP

-217 AVKFEANYVKLDKP
+217 AVDFEANYVKLEKP
-231 IKYTESGWFNDNLER
+231 IKYTPSGWFNDNLER
-246 HLRFKYPTAIFEG
+246 HMRFKYPTAIFEG
-259 YYFELDEDG
+259 YYFELDEEG

-274 PTMTARVGMFGGMDV
+274 PTMTAKVGMFGGYDV

-296 PCTGE
+296 PCTGDCV
-301 TKKYDL
+301 KYDL
-307 NHVPNW
+307 DKVPNW
-313 VDRVYDGDLIEQ
+313 VDRVYDGDLIQQ
-325 KYNWHGMLA
+325 KYNWYGELA
-334 DGFINSV
+334 DGFWNSI

-357 VIDNDVWIYTG
+357 VMDNDVWIYTG

-380 FVMVNARTGKAKYF
+380 FVMVNARTGKASYF

-438 DKGNLV
+438 DKGSLV

-462 SQKDTLNT
+462 TQKDTLNT
-470 YRKLIKE
+470 YRKLLKE
-477 NGVKTSSDKNK
+477 NGISAKTSTES
-488 NIEQQY
+488 IEKQY
-494 KHEQVTVKDIKYIN
+494 AHQQVTVKNIRFANI
-508 MSGETFVYITSNV
+508 GEDTYVYITDQN
-521 GNVYKMKFSDDETIV
+521 GNVYKEKFADDETL
-536 FVQPG
+536 
-541 SKVEIF
+541 IF
-547 YDESNETGIRSIEE
+547 IQENDVIDIYYEETQETKIRTIEE
-561 WKVQGENETNET
+561 WKSKN
-573 TNEQTGKQ
+573 
-581 TEETTKNNNQ
+581 EETTTEKNK

>member
-1 MGRKRYMFVGRYG
+1 MYRASGFMGNIISKGRIP
-14 RNTTGG
+14 
-20 FVSKTKPPI
+20 V
-29 KKIII
+29 KKILISLVII
-34 SFIIV
+34 
-39 AVIEFLAFYA
+39 AVLEFAAFYA
-49 FLPPLNIHSMEFW
+49 FLPSLNIHSMEFW

-67 FIVAFFLLT
+67 FAVLFLALT
-76 FKIPNF
+76 LSIPDKEKLEF
-82 EEAKIQYNIVSKI
+82 RYNILSKI
-95 FGIIILLAVI
+95 LGALIILAVLFV
-105 IVIIGNVISAKI
+105 VIGSIISAKI
-117 FNAGRYSSLIDIENT
+117 FNAGRYSSLIDINNT
-132 KFEDTIKE
+132 KFEDTVKQ

-146 VALMDTDS
+146 VALMDTAS

-172 YEIGSDYSQIALK
+172 YEISGDYNQIALD
-185 GEPMKVASLE
+185 GAPMKVASLE

-217 AVKFEANYVKLDKP
+217 AVDFEADYVKLEKP
-231 IKYTESGWFNDNLER
+231 IKYTPSGWFNDNLQR

-259 YYFELDEDG
+259 YYFELDEEG

-274 PTMTARVGMFGGMDV
+274 PTMTAKIGLFGGFDV

-296 PCTGE
+296 PCTGDC
-301 TKKYDL
+301 KKYDL
-307 NHVPNW
+307 DEIPRW
-313 VDRVYDGDLIEQ
+313 VDRVYDGDLIER
-325 KYNWHGMLA
+325 KYNWYGMLS
-334 DGFINSV
+334 DGFWNSI

-347 KKATEDYGYK
+347 KKTTEDYGYK

-380 FVMVNARTGKAKYF
+380 FVMVNARTGKASYF

-462 SQKDTLNT
+462 TQKDTLNT
-470 YRKLIKE
+470 YRKLMKE
-477 NGVKTSSDKNK
+477 NGIITEIKKENLS
-488 NIEQQY
+488 EQY
-494 KHEQVTVKDIKYIN
+494 AHEFVTVKDIKYVN
-508 MSGETFVYITSNV
+508 VTDGTFVYITDTK
-521 GNVYKMKFSDDETIV
+521 GNVYKEKFSDDETLV
-536 FVQPG
+536 FIQQNDII
-541 SKVEIF
+541 EI
-547 YDESNETGIRSIEE
+547 YYEENQDTGIREIEE
-561 WKVQGENETNET
+561 WKSNEENET
-573 TNEQTGKQ
+573 
-581 TEETTKNNNQ
+581 TKERKK

>member
-1 MGRKRYMFVGRYG
+1 MGNVMTKGHTPVK
-14 RNTTGG
+14 
-20 FVSKTKPPI
+20 KTLL
-29 KKIII
+29 
-34 SFIIV
+34 SFLIV
-39 AVIEFLAFYA
+39 ALLEFVAFYA
-49 FLPPLNIHSMEFW
+49 FLPAINIHSMEFW

-67 FIVAFFLLT
+67 FAVVFLVLT
-76 FKIPNF
+76 FSIPDKERF
-82 EEAKIQYNIVSKI
+82 QFRYNIISKI
-95 FGIIILLAVI
+95 VGILILLAIVFVI
-105 IVIIGNVISAKI
+105 GGNIISAEL
-117 FNAGRYSSLIDIENT
+117 FHAGKYSSLMDIKNT
-132 KFEDTIKE
+132 KFEDILNQ

-146 VALMDTDS
+146 VALMDTAS

-172 YEIGSDYSQIALK
+172 YEISGDYSQIALN
-185 GEPMKVASLE
+185 GAPMKVASLE

-206 KNGIP
+206 KDGIP

-217 AVKFEANYVKLDKP
+217 AVAFEADYVKLEKP
-231 IKYTESGWFNDNLER
+231 IKYTPSGWFNDNLER

-259 YYFELDEDG
+259 YYFELDEEG
-268 KPYYIC
+268 NPYYIC
-274 PTMTARVGMFGGMDV
+274 PTMTARVGVFGGFDV

-301 TKKYDL
+301 CKKYDL
-307 NHVPNW
+307 DSVPRW
-313 VDRVYDGDLIEQ
+313 VDRVYDGDLIER
-325 KYNWHGMLA
+325 KYNWHGMLS
-334 DGFINSV
+334 DGFWNSI

-347 KKATEDYGYK
+347 KQTTEDYGYK

-380 FVMVNARTGKAKYF
+380 FVMVNARTGEANYF

-462 SQKDTLNT
+462 TQKDTLNT
-470 YRKLIKE
+470 YRKLIQE
-477 NGVKTSSDKNK
+477 NGIETDVKKEDLT
-488 NIEQQY
+488 EQY
-494 KHEQVTVKDIKYIN
+494 AHERVTVKDIKYVN
-508 MSGETFVYITSNV
+508 LTEGTFVYITDTN
-521 GNVYKMKFSDDETIV
+521 GKVYKEKFSEDETLI
-536 FVQPG
+536 FIQEG
-541 SKVEIF
+541 DHIEIY
-547 YDESNETGIRSIEE
+547 YDENEETGIRSIEE
-561 WKVQGENETNET
+561 WKAERENET
-573 TNEQTGKQ
+573 
-581 TEETTKNNNQ
+581 ETTKEEKK

>member
-1 MGRKRYMFVGRYG
+1 MYRTRGFMGNFI
-14 RNTTGG
+14 
-20 FVSKTKPPI
+20 SKGKIPV
-29 KKIII
+29 KKILISLVII
-34 SFIIV
+34 AIL
-39 AVIEFLAFYA
+39 EFAAFYA
-49 FLPPLNIHSMEFW
+49 FLPSLNIHSMEFW

-67 FIVAFFLLT
+67 FAVIFWVLT
-76 FKIPNF
+76 LSVPDREKF
-82 EEAKIQYNIVSKI
+82 EFRYNIISKI
-95 FGIIILLAVI
+95 LG
-105 IVIIGNVISAKI
+105 IVIILAIVFIIIGNIISAKI
-117 FNAGRYSSLIDIENT
+117 FNAGRYSSLIDIKNT
-132 KFEDTIKE
+132 KFEETVKQ

-146 VALMDTDS
+146 VALMDTAS

-172 YEIGSDYSQIALK
+172 YEISGDYNQIALD
-185 GEPMKVASLE
+185 GAPMKAASLE

-217 AVKFEANYVKLDKP
+217 AVDFEADYVKLDKP
-231 IKYTESGWFNDNLER
+231 IKYTPSGWFNDNLER

-274 PTMTARVGMFGGMDV
+274 PTMTARIGLFGGFDV

-296 PCTGE
+296 PCTGDC
-301 TKKYDL
+301 KKYDL
-307 NHVPNW
+307 DEIPRW
-313 VDRVYDGDLIEQ
+313 VDRVYDGDLIER
-325 KYNWHGMLA
+325 KYNWYGMLS
-334 DGFINSV
+334 DGFWNSI

-347 KKATEDYGYK
+347 KKTTEDYGYK

-380 FVMVNARTGKAKYF
+380 FVMVNARTGEARYF

-462 SQKDTLNT
+462 TQKDTLNT
-470 YRKLIKE
+470 YRKLMKE
-477 NGVKTSSDKNK
+477 NGITTEVKKENLS
-488 NIEQQY
+488 EQY
-494 KHEQVTVKDIKYIN
+494 AHELVTVKDIKYVN
-508 MSGETFVYITSNV
+508 VSEGTFVYITDTK
-521 GNVYKMKFSDDETIV
+521 GNVYKEKFSDDETLV
-536 FVQPG
+536 FIGQNDMI
-541 SKVEIF
+541 EI
-547 YDESNETGIRSIEE
+547 YYEENKDTGIREIEE
-561 WKVQGENETNET
+561 WKSNEENETT
-573 TNEQTGKQ
+573 K
-581 TEETTKNNNQ
+581 EEKN

>member
-1 MGRKRYMFVGRYG
+1 MYRTRGFMGNFI
-14 RNTTGG
+14 
-20 FVSKTKPPI
+20 SKGKIPV
-29 KKIII
+29 KKILISLVII
-34 SFIIV
+34 AIL
-39 AVIEFLAFYA
+39 EFAAFYA
-49 FLPPLNIHSMEFW
+49 FLPSLNIHSMEFW

-67 FIVAFFLLT
+67 FAVIFWVLT
-76 FKIPNF
+76 LSVPDREKF
-82 EEAKIQYNIVSKI
+82 EFRYNIISKI
-95 FGIIILLAVI
+95 LG
-105 IVIIGNVISAKI
+105 IVIILAIVFIIIGNIISAKI
-117 FNAGRYSSLIDIENT
+117 FNAGRYSSLIDIKNT
-132 KFEDTIKE
+132 KFEETVKQ

-146 VALMDTDS
+146 VALMDTAS

-172 YEIGSDYSQIALK
+172 YEISGDYNQIALD
-185 GEPMKVASLE
+185 GAPMKAASLE

-217 AVKFEANYVKLDKP
+217 AVDFEADYVKLDKP
-231 IKYTESGWFNDNLER
+231 IKYTPSGWFNDNLER

-274 PTMTARVGMFGGMDV
+274 PTMTARIGLFGGFDV

-296 PCTGE
+296 PCTGDC
-301 TKKYDL
+301 KKYNLDEI
-307 NHVPNW
+307 PRW
-313 VDRVYDGDLIEQ
+313 VDRVYDGDLIER
-325 KYNWHGMLA
+325 KYNWYGMLS
-334 DGFINSV
+334 DGFWNSI

-347 KKATEDYGYK
+347 KKTTEDYGYK

-380 FVMVNARTGKAKYF
+380 FVMVNARTGEARYF

-462 SQKDTLNT
+462 TQKDTLNT
-470 YRKLIKE
+470 YRKLMKE
-477 NGVKTSSDKNK
+477 NGITTEIKKEELSK
-488 NIEQQY
+488 QY
-494 KHEQVTVKDIKYIN
+494 PHETITVQDIKYVN
-508 MSGETFVYITSNV
+508 VAEGTFVYITDTK
-521 GNVYKMKFSDDETIV
+521 GNVYKEKFSDDETLV
-536 FVQPG
+536 FIQQNDMIEVYYEENQ
-541 SKVEIF
+541 
-547 YDESNETGIRSIEE
+547 DTGIREIEE
-561 WKVQGENETNET
+561 WKSNEENET
-573 TNEQTGKQ
+573 
-581 TEETTKNNNQ
+581 TKEGNN

>member
-1 MGRKRYMFVGRYG
+1 MYRTRGFMGNFI
-14 RNTTGG
+14 
-20 FVSKTKPPI
+20 SKGKIPV
-29 KKIII
+29 KKILISLVII
-34 SFIIV
+34 AIL
-39 AVIEFLAFYA
+39 EFAAFYA
-49 FLPPLNIHSMEFW
+49 FLPSLNIHSMEFW

-67 FIVAFFLLT
+67 FAVIFWVLT
-76 FKIPNF
+76 LSVPDREKF
-82 EEAKIQYNIVSKI
+82 EFRYNIISKI
-95 FGIIILLAVI
+95 LG
-105 IVIIGNVISAKI
+105 IVIILAVVFIIIGNIISAKI
-117 FNAGRYSSLIDIENT
+117 FNAGRYSSLIDIKNT
-132 KFEDTIKE
+132 KFEETVKQ

-146 VALMDTDS
+146 VALMDTAS

-172 YEIGSDYSQIALK
+172 YEISGDYNQIALD
-185 GEPMKVASLE
+185 GAPMKAASLE

-217 AVKFEANYVKLDKP
+217 AVDFEADYVKLDKP
-231 IKYTESGWFNDNLER
+231 IKYTPSGWFNDNLER

-259 YYFELDEDG
+259 YYFELDEEG

-274 PTMTARVGMFGGMDV
+274 PTMTARIGLFGGFDV

-296 PCTGE
+296 PCTGDC
-301 TKKYDL
+301 KKYDL
-307 NHVPNW
+307 DEIPRW
-313 VDRVYDGDLIEQ
+313 VDRVYDGDLIER
-325 KYNWHGMLA
+325 KYNWYGMLS
-334 DGFINSV
+334 DGFWNSI

-347 KKATEDYGYK
+347 KKTTEDYGYK

-380 FVMVNARTGKAKYF
+380 FVMVNARTGEARYF

-462 SQKDTLNT
+462 TQKDTLNT
-470 YRKLIKE
+470 YRKLMKE
-477 NGVKTSSDKNK
+477 NGITTEIKKEELSK
-488 NIEQQY
+488 QY
-494 KHEQVTVKDIKYIN
+494 PHETITVQDIKYVN
-508 MSGETFVYITSNV
+508 VAEGTFVYITDTK
-521 GNVYKMKFSDDETIV
+521 GNVYKEKFSDDETLV
-536 FVQPG
+536 FIQQNDMIEVYYEENQ
-541 SKVEIF
+541 
-547 YDESNETGIRSIEE
+547 DTGIREIEE
-561 WKVQGENETNET
+561 WKSNEENET
-573 TNEQTGKQ
+573 
-581 TEETTKNNNQ
+581 TKEGNN